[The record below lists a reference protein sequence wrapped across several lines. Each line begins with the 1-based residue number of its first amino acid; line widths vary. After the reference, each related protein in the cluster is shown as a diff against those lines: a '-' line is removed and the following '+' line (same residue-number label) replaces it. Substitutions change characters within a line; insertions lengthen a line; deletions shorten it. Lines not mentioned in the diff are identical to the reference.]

1 MAGGDMYQCL
11 RFDVIK
17 EMFPEELAFLQARRW
32 DFIDNGHSDYFTLL
46 NGNQLSTWHLNNIR
60 GRMADE
66 IKEKAKAEAD
76 AQKKVKFEPASLTS
90 SHRNY

>member
-1 MAGGDMYQCL
+1 MSGDMFQCL

-46 NGNQLSTWHLNNIR
+46 NENKLSTWHLNNIR
-60 GRMADE
+60 TRMTEEAKD
-66 IKEKAKAEAD
+66 KAKAEVEANR
-76 AQKKVKFEPASLTS
+76 KVRGDPASLAT
-90 SHRNY
+90 RQ